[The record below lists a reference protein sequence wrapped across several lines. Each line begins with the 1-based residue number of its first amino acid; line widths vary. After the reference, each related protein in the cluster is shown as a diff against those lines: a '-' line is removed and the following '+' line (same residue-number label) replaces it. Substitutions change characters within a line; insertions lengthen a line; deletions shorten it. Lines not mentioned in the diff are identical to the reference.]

1 MNDGAEKAARDSAA
15 AIAAF
20 DIDVSVLRSDK
31 LKSGYAYWRSRCSAL
46 PPGRLPSRAMIDPT
60 EMPALLPHVVL
71 HGVERA
77 PLDFVY
83 RLIGTEVR
91 RHMAEDRTGQR
102 MSAIPG
108 QRPPSR
114 IWDNL
119 AKIAATGEPVVN
131 STPYVGP
138 HRDFVAM
145 ESLQLPLA
153 ADGANVDM
161 ILVFVD
167 FMRGTSRK

>member
-1 MNDGAEKAARDSAA
+1 MSGGARGTPRGAADELDFSA
-15 AIAAF
+15 
-20 DIDVSVLRSDK
+20 VRSNVLK
-31 LKSGYAYWRSRCSAL
+31 EGYAYWRSRGA
-46 PPGRLPSRAMIDPT
+46 GRFPSRAMIDPVDI
-60 EMPALLPHVVL
+60 PRLLPHIVI
-71 HGVERA
+71 HGVQRE

-91 RHMAEDRTGQR
+91 RHMAEDRTGQW

-108 QRPPSR
+108 QRPPSQ

-119 AKIAATGEPVVN
+119 AGIVATGRPVLN
-131 STPYVGP
+131 RTPYEGP
-138 HRDFVAM
+138 QRDFVVM

-153 ADGANVDM
+153 ADGETVDM

-167 FMRGTSRK
+167 FLRIK

>member
-1 MNDGAEKAARDSAA
+1 VGDGVRKPPLDPATMVVDLSA
-15 AIAAF
+15 
-20 DIDVSVLRSDK
+20 VRSDK
-31 LKSGYAYWRSRCSAL
+31 LKSGYAYWRSRCA
-46 PPGRLPSRAMIDPT
+46 GRLPSRAMIDPADI
-60 EMPALLPHVVL
+60 PALLPHIVL
-71 HGVERA
+71 HGVERQ

-108 QRPPSR
+108 QRPPST
-114 IWDNL
+114 IWNNL
-119 AKIAATGEPVVN
+119 ARIVETGQPVLN
-131 STPYVGP
+131 STPYEGP
-138 HRDFVAM
+138 LKDFVLM

-153 ADGANVDM
+153 ADGATVDM

-167 FMRGTSRK
+167 FMRGVARR

>member
-1 MNDGAEKAARDSAA
+1 MSRMSDAADVDLSALHSEKVKA
-15 AIAAF
+15 
-20 DIDVSVLRSDK
+20 
-31 LKSGYAYWRSRCSAL
+31 GYAYWHSRCS
-46 PPGRLPSRAMIDPT
+46 GRLPSRAMIDPT
-60 EMPALLPHVVL
+60 EIPSLLPHIVL
-71 HGVERA
+71 HGVERE
-77 PLDFVY
+77 PFDFVY

-119 AKIAATGEPVVN
+119 ARIVATGRPVLN
-131 STPYVGP
+131 STPYEGP
-138 HRDFVAM
+138 LKDFVTM
-145 ESLQLPLA
+145 ETVQLPLA
-153 ADGANVDM
+153 SDGATVDV

-167 FMRGTSRK
+167 FMRGIARK

>member
-1 MNDGAEKAARDSAA
+1 
-15 AIAAF
+15 
-20 DIDVSVLRSDK
+20 
-31 LKSGYAYWRSRCSAL
+31 
-46 PPGRLPSRAMIDPT
+46 MIDPA
-60 EMPALLPHVVL
+60 EIPALLPHVVL
-71 HGVERA
+71 HGVERN

-108 QRPPSR
+108 QRAPSR
-114 IWDNL
+114 IRSNP
-119 AKIAATGEPVVN
+119 ASIAETGRPVLN
-131 STPYVGP
+131 RTPYEGP
-138 HRDFVAM
+138 LKDFVTM

-153 ADGANVDM
+153 ADGATVDM

-167 FMRGTSRK
+167 FMRGHPRA

>member
-1 MNDGAEKAARDSAA
+1 MTDSAEKPSRDPAAGAR
-15 AIAAF
+15 AF
-20 DIDVSVLRSDK
+20 DIDVSSLRSAK
-31 LKSGYAYWRSRCSAL
+31 LEAGYAYWRSRCS
-46 PPGRLPSRAMIDPT
+46 GRLPSRAMIDPT
-60 EMPALLPHVVL
+60 DIPALLPHIVL

-119 AKIAATGEPVVN
+119 AKIAATGQPVVN

-153 ADGANVDM
+153 ADGVQVDM